1 MGNTSLTLHTF
12 INAFFIAKVAKC
24 KNLMPWV
31 GKVYYKGV
39 HLTNIF
45 YIEQHAARLRSWY
58 KPAPAK
64 YLVTQINVSLWSYIV
79 FNNLSK
85 HASLWQHKQT
95 DSGTNLGAA
104 SIPWPLGV
112 PGSRMVGNMHNFISF
127 FFRNENSCIS
137 TSFLLRIILWN
148 INGYALVR

>member
-1 MGNTSLTLHTF
+1 
-12 INAFFIAKVAKC
+12 
-24 KNLMPWV
+24 MPWV
-31 GKVYYKGV
+31 GKVSYKGV

-45 YIEQHAARLRSWY
+45 YIEQHAARLPPWY

-85 HASLWQHKQT
+85 HASSWQHKPDKQT
-95 DSGTNLGAA
+95 DSGTKLGAA
-104 SIPWPLGV
+104 SIPWILGV

-127 FFRNENSCIS
+127 SGMKIPAFQSRQAFYCVLFYE
-137 TSFLLRIILWN
+137 TSMVMHWLDSGWATKCDKPWSELMLT
-148 INGYALVR
+148 